1 MAKSGFQKGHEKH
14 GGRQKGTPNKS
25 TAEVKAYCQEFGED
39 IISMLLNLA
48 HYSIDP
54 RVRIMAGK
62 EILDRGYGRPPQ
74 GVELSGPDGGP
85 IVHKAEDMSD
95 KEAARISLFY
105 MLEADDDKP
114 ELH

>member
-1 MAKSGFQKGHEKH
+1 MAR
-14 GGRQKGTPNKS
+14 GGKREGAGRPVGSVNKA

-39 IISMLLNLA
+39 IISMLVQLA
-48 HYSIDP
+48 YYSIDP

>member
-1 MAKSGFQKGHEKH
+1 MPR
-14 GGRQKGTPNKS
+14 GGKREGAGRPAGSVNKS
-25 TAEVKAYCQEFGED
+25 TAEVKSYCQEFGED
-39 IISMLLNLA
+39 IITMLVNLA

-105 MLEADDDKP
+105 MLEADNDKAA
-114 ELH
+114 

>member
-1 MAKSGFQKGHEKH
+1 MPRGGKREGAGRPKGSI
-14 GGRQKGTPNKS
+14 NKT
-25 TAEVKAYCQEFGED
+25 TAELKAYAQEFGED
-39 IISMLLNLA
+39 AISMLSMLMY
-48 HYSIDP
+48 YSIDP

-85 IVHKAEDMSD
+85 IETVAASMSD

-105 MLEADDDKP
+105 MLEADNDKAA
-114 ELH
+114 